1 MTSKPTTIAG
11 YGITDAFDGTYGS
24 LTGTPTIP
32 TNNNQLT
39 NGAGYLTNAI
49 DSAGVSAIITADVDQ
64 AFVNALGISGGG
76 GVDSAGIS
84 SIITADVDQ
93 AFVENLGFS
102 TGGGL
107 SGTNIDTTSF
117 TATAGQTTFNI
128 TYTVGKL
135 NVYLNGILLDASD
148 YTASNGTTVVL
159 GTGANVNDILHV
171 ITYEDAPMTGAI
183 NQTYVYTASAN
194 QTAFTG
200 SDNNSSTLSYIV
212 DSIMV
217 YLNGILLIPTTDYTA
232 SNGHT
237 VTLVTGASVND
248 ELQIIT
254 IGGEGGT
261 LGTWSERSG
270 SYTAIAGNK
279 LFVDVSSV
287 AATITLP
294 ASASLG
300 DEVRIIDATGNC
312 STNNITI
319 NRNGHNING
328 DAEDLVI
335 DVDRAAIGLAYYNST
350 QGWVFIE
357 R

>member
-102 TGGGL
+102 TGGL